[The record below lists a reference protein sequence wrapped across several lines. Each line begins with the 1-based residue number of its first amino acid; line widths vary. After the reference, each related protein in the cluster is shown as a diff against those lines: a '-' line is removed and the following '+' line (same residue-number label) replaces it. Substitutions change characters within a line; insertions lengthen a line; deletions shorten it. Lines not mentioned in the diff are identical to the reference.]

1 LPDFFSF
8 NGQYNTS
15 CTGNPPPFQS
25 RTEIVAPAVGQ
36 GFDLA
41 GASHPRQVAFIESV
55 EPRDL
60 GDDQAMLIAA
70 EKLS

>member
-1 LPDFFSF
+1 MPNITHPALGTRRRS
-8 NGQYNTS
+8 
-15 CTGNPPPFQS
+15 S
-25 RTEIVAPAVGQ
+25 RAAEIVGSAVGQ
-36 GFDLA
+36 GFDLG

-60 GDDQAMLIAA
+60 GDAQAMFIAA